1 MRPQRCPYLM
11 PCAQPF
17 PAATAYP
24 MTTGNSRDI
33 TFPERVIR
41 RPSVTA
47 LQFDLGAEVGPE
59 KRIVDP
65 L

>member
-1 MRPQRCPYLM
+1 
-11 PCAQPF
+11 
-17 PAATAYP
+17 